1 MDVSVDLRR
10 SVSMSA
16 LFSIMMFGESIGIHN
31 MLFFIAIL
39 LIWLFVFY
47 ITGDSYDMKDDIL
60 ASMESK

>member
-1 MDVSVDLRR
+1 
-10 SVSMSA
+10 MSA
-16 LFSIMMFGESIGIHN
+16 LFSIMMFWESIGIHN

-39 LIWLFVFY
+39 MIWLFVFF

>member
-1 MDVSVDLRR
+1 
-10 SVSMSA
+10 MSA

-39 LIWLFVFY
+39 MIWLFVFF

>member
-1 MDVSVDLRR
+1 M
-10 SVSMSA
+10 
-16 LFSIMMFGESIGIHN
+16 ESIGIHN

-39 LIWLFVFY
+39 MIWLFVFY

>member
-1 MDVSVDLRR
+1 
-10 SVSMSA
+10 MSA
-16 LFSIMMFGESIGIHN
+16 LFSIMMVGESLGIHK
-31 MLFFIAIL
+31 MLLFIAIL